1 MRDTMSPVKWLIVIA
16 AILGLCVWVSIKPA
30 NSQPPPKAAA
40 STRVTL
46 DQNWRNKPEREMT
59 IAEMESWA
67 RQLNDEKLWQEL
79 EKSTR
84 EWLDING
91 GKKWN
96 DPPRLSVMLA
106 REFGRRNGEDG
117 IRDLVTFIRKSAP
130 SETDIG
136 FELREAAH
144 LNLRLNLSYAALG
157 GWTSEDPDGAI
168 SRLLQTQK
176 FSELDPWENK
186 PDKGDPIPVFTL
198 GRWVIPGQDSIVNP
212 KQWAYERVMRSAF
225 SGLVQEN
232 QNRAIELFLAASK
245 AQLIE
250 PTQVI
255 EAILPRL
262 DHDSKKALWK
272 SLEEIRIHDDY
283 PIPFLDSR
291 PWHEDLETDIL
302 TLSDNEIDNWSQGSL
317 FETLARARPKV
328 ASNIILSLETQ
339 TAIKERIFPWLG
351 VYHQRTLEL
360 FKILPPRIQRLMI
373 DTSSA
378 VTAKFRQGPIDGKE
392 GGFIPDWE
400 GYHETFIKVV
410 NKTDLEPDLKAS
422 YLETIKKN
430 RDLAND

>member
-1 MRDTMSPVKWLIVIA
+1 MRVTLLPVKWFIVIA
-16 AILGLCVWVSIKPA
+16 AILGLYFLFSIKPA
-30 NSQPPPKAAA
+30 DSQPAPIAER
-40 STRVTL
+40 SSRVIL
-46 DQNWRNKPEREMT
+46 DHNWRSKPETEMT
-59 IAEMESWA
+59 IAEMETWA
-67 RQLNDEKLWQEL
+67 RRLGDEELWQEL
-79 EKSTR
+79 GKSTG
-84 EWLDING
+84 EWLEING
-91 GKKWN
+91 AKKWN
-96 DPPRLSVMLA
+96 EPPRLSVMLA
-106 REFGRRNGEDG
+106 REFSRRNGEAG
-117 IRDLVTFIRKSAP
+117 VRKIVAFIGEYAP
-130 SETDIG
+130 SETDIA

-144 LNLRLNLSYAALG
+144 LNLTLNLSYAALG
-157 GWTSEDPDGAI
+157 GWTSEDPGGAI

-176 FSELDPWENK
+176 IQTLDPWEDN
-186 PDKGDPIPVFTL
+186 PDKGDPIPIFTL
-198 GRWVIPGQDSIVNP
+198 GRWVFPGQQTIP
-212 KQWAYERVMRSAF
+212 MPEQWAYERVMRSAF
-225 SGLVQEN
+225 SSLVQEDS
-232 QNRAIELFLAASK
+232 NRAIELFLSASK

-250 PTQVI
+250 PNQII

-262 DHDSKKALWK
+262 DHDSQKALWK
-272 SLEEIRIHDDY
+272 SLEGIRIHDDY